1 MRRKFHKPALIA
13 AASATLLAA
22 VSIAHVA
29 CAKSPNATPS
39 FAATVSAS
47 ATPTSTP
54 GAATALDIEVM
65 GMRND
70 SGEVGCSLFNDPAAF
85 PRDDSKVIRHVWAP
99 IHGGKSTCEFI
110 GLPKGEYAA
119 VVFHDENGNHE
130 FDMNAFGMP
139 KEGYGFSNDA
149 AALFSPPDFKSA
161 AFTYSGTR
169 LHLIVH
175 IRYWF

>member
-1 MRRKFHKPALIA
+1 MRKRFHKPALIA

-29 CAKSPNATPS
+29 GAQTPNATPS
-39 FAATVSAS
+39 FAAIASAS

-54 GAATALDIEVM
+54 GADTALDIEVM

-70 SGEVGCSLFNDPAAF
+70 SGEVGCSLFNDPAGF

-99 IHGGKSTCEFI
+99 IHAGKSTCEFT
-110 GLPKGEYAA
+110 GLPRGQYAA

-130 FDMNAFGMP
+130 FDMNAFGLP

-149 AALFSPPDFKSA
+149 AALFSPPDFQSA

-169 LHLIVH
+169 LYLIVN
-175 IRYWF
+175 IRY